1 MKKRYNMFLIVCII
15 PLILTGCWDYVDVN
29 RRSITLSVGV
39 DHAKDG
45 KGIEYTG
52 EIAKLTPSKGGKQE
66 NSGSSGSVTLTNV
79 YDYMSDGENF
89 EDARANFDR
98 KIPRKD
104 FSGAA
109 RTVVFSRSYA
119 ENPGIESYVNRVN
132 NLFGYRSALMISVSE
147 IPTRQLFSTDIKN
160 DISVGHAIE
169 DTLRHLY
176 EEGSI
181 VYKTAYEANSD
192 ILLKEVGYAIPY
204 IGVRNDSISVIG
216 YAIMGE
222 NSKLIDVVKLEEAD
236 GLNFIISKNPV
247 TQMLFDH
254 PMHPKDKI
262 SIKTSL
268 KKRKIRTGY
277 SDDSININIDL
288 NLKSE
293 IQYPYY
299 FVKLNDND
307 IKELEKAIEN
317 KMKKDI
323 LRLIKQS
330 QEKFE
335 IDYFDFARYFRA
347 QNPEIYRKISWK
359 KEYPNI
365 KFTVNVKTK
374 IVNTNMLDIYKQ

>member
-1 MKKRYNMFLIVCII
+1 
-15 PLILTGCWDYVDVN
+15 
-29 RRSITLSVGV
+29 
-39 DHAKDG
+39 
-45 KGIEYTG
+45 
-52 EIAKLTPSKGGKQE
+52 
-66 NSGSSGSVTLTNV
+66 
-79 YDYMSDGENF
+79 
-89 EDARANFDR
+89 
-98 KIPRKD
+98 
-104 FSGAA
+104 
-109 RTVVFSRSYA
+109 
-119 ENPGIESYVNRVN
+119 
-132 NLFGYRSALMISVSE
+132 
-147 IPTRQLFSTDIKN
+147 
-160 DISVGHAIE
+160 
-169 DTLRHLY
+169 
-176 EEGSI
+176 
-181 VYKTAYEANSD
+181 
-192 ILLKEVGYAIPY
+192 
-204 IGVRNDSISVIG
+204 
-216 YAIMGE
+216 MGE

-374 IVNTNMLDIYKQ
+374 IANTNMLDIYKQ